1 MNSKTISL
9 SPAQI
14 RILLAELGHP
24 GTRAYHIYGRIHYS
38 PGEAEWVKKALPY
51 VFQGNFS
58 LRVTQSGTEGYVQYA
73 SDEPVAVTEMDVK
86 DAEDV
91 EGVISEKK
99 KEGLPRLFDAP
110 LYRIFLMHTESET
123 VLFVIFHHLISD
135 GTTIQKVL
143 PRTLRKVMDEL
154 KAGEEPQGCRLTYD
168 SYIRRLNEYLSSEEA
183 EEDRKYWIRK
193 LSGFTGI
200 GYQAAELSKGVL
212 SCELPDRLTEDLKKF
227 QTDHRISP
235 FVLGMGAAFLYFAAS
250 RAALGSG
257 LRDMVWEISV
267 NGRYFG
273 EDLAD
278 ETGMYVE
285 TLPLRFSYDPKRSFL
300 DSILYVKSV
309 MKEALSH
316 AKMDTNA
323 YFGNTK
329 LNSASST
336 SSLNCSGVP
345 KRELRMRRMFL
356 SISA

>member
-1 MNSKTISL
+1 M
-9 SPAQI
+9 
-14 RILLAELGHP
+14 
-24 GTRAYHIYGRIHYS
+24 
-38 PGEAEWVKKALPY
+38 
-51 VFQGNFS
+51 
-58 LRVTQSGTEGYVQYA
+58 
-73 SDEPVAVTEMDVK
+73 
-86 DAEDV
+86 
-91 EGVISEKK
+91 
-99 KEGLPRLFDAP
+99 
-110 LYRIFLMHTESET
+110 
-123 VLFVIFHHLISD
+123 
-135 GTTIQKVL
+135 
-143 PRTLRKVMDEL
+143 
-154 KAGEEPQGCRLTYD
+154 
-168 SYIRRLNEYLSSEEA
+168 
-183 EEDRKYWIRK
+183 
-193 LSGFTGI
+193 
-200 GYQAAELSKGVL
+200 
-212 SCELPDRLTEDLKKF
+212 TEDLKKF

-323 YFGNTK
+323 YFGELK
-329 LNSASST
+329 K
-336 SSLNCSGVP
+336 SGVDLGPLHLFRQCPIPCPGRVP